1 MSVRIREIKA
11 ICHNFEDIR
20 DIILTLDAR
29 YVGCDH
35 QIDHYFKVRHGR
47 LKLRCGCLEKNLIYY
62 QRPNQKGPK
71 LSRVRLYPVREP
83 EKLDALLSAALEIL
97 VIVDKQREIYFIGNV
112 KIHLDKVKDLGS
124 FLEIEAIDED
134 DRFSDEELS
143 QQCRQLME
151 LFKITAGDLISDSY
165 SDLLLKMQPTS

>member
-11 ICHNFEDIR
+11 VCHNLEDIR

-35 QIDHYFKVRHGR
+35 QVDHYFKVRHGR
-47 LKLRCGCLEKNLIYY
+47 LKLRSGRIENNLIYY

-71 LSRVRLYPVREP
+71 LSQVRLYPVQEP
-83 EKLDALLSAALEIL
+83 EKLDALLSAALETL
-97 VIVDKQREIYFIGNV
+97 VIVDKQRDIYFADNL
-112 KIHLDKVKDLGS
+112 KIHLDRVKDLGS

-134 DRFSDEELS
+134 DRFSDEELL
-143 QQCRQLME
+143 QQCWQMVDH
-151 LFKITAGDLISDSY
+151 FKITADDLISDSY
-165 SDLLLKMQPTS
+165 SDLLLKMQLRL

>member
-47 LKLRCGCLEKNLIYY
+47 LKLRIGCIEKNLIYY
-62 QRPNQKGPK
+62 QRPNKKGPK
-71 LSRVRLYPVREP
+71 LSRVRLYPAQEP
-83 EKLDALLSAALEIL
+83 ENLDALLSAALETL
-97 VIVDKQREIYFIGNV
+97 VIVDKQRDIYFIGNL
-112 KIHLDKVKDLGS
+112 KIHLDRVKDLGS

-134 DRFSDEELS
+134 NRFSDEELL
-143 QQCRQLME
+143 QQCRQLVD
-151 LFKITAGDLISDSY
+151 LFNITTDDLISDSY
-165 SDLLLKMQPTS
+165 SDLLLKMQTSS